1 MGFEPGLLDGRC
13 RQNHRAMAAAPF
25 FNFFGVP
32 FSVTRL
38 LYYYFNICPFRTM
51 KFAQKFE
58 IFAKVGSQFCQILNS
73 YSRKGPK
80 LVKVIPKW
88 RNFVKSGHTG
98 HTFVHRCVNA
108 KSFTRRLERLR
119 WSDISSAD
127 PFSDICPTSLD
138 GNRPSFPVRSPL
150 HFR

>member
-38 LYYYFNICPFRTM
+38 LYYYFNIWPFRTM

-80 LVKVIPKW
+80 LPNIMSKW
-88 RNFVKSGHTG
+88 RNFAKSGHTG
-98 HTFVHRCVNA
+98 QSQRGGPFGYLCKLFELADSGLFFVYFR
-108 KSFTRRLERLR
+108 SFQK
-119 WSDISSAD
+119 
-127 PFSDICPTSLD
+127 
-138 GNRPSFPVRSPL
+138 
-150 HFR
+150 

>member
-1 MGFEPGLLDGRC
+1 MNLKQNLYTEAMNQCDRMAILLFQYLAI
-13 RQNHRAMAAAPF
+13 QN
-25 FNFFGVP
+25 NK
-32 FSVTRL
+32 
-38 LYYYFNICPFRTM
+38 ICP
-51 KFAQKFE
+51 KYE
-58 IFAKVGSQFCQILNS
+58 IFGKEGSQFCQILNS